1 MNSPRCPLHWAP
13 RVTLRI
19 TEWAPRWWAGCKP
32 TRCRRLSPTML
43 PLVPV
48 VRHGDGIRRLTFWPC
63 CRVTPDA
70 VTYNPDTGAAS
81 YYWHASS
88 CHLRHWHLYS
98 LSRRPPQPNHHVV
111 VLNGEQPQLV
121 NKETVLGDVTSLDV
135 HIDAL
140 IPYDCLLS
148 PRLVKVHICG
158 PRGAQT
164 WRPPAAAALHGG
176 GTRNAQNTSTPRT
189 LQLTEKLG
197 QTGVSSVQAATFH
210 WQMKAA
216 VAGLIGR
223 VSQVARR
230 KAALK
235 QPAPDHSS
243 CYTDLSLL
251 GEGWVTMVSV
261 CSWRAPS

>member
-121 NKETVLGDVTSLDV
+121 NKETVLGDVTSLDA

-176 GTRNAQNTSTPRT
+176 GTRNAHT
-189 LQLTEKLG
+189 
-197 QTGVSSVQAATFH
+197 QTHTQ
-210 WQMKAA
+210 
-216 VAGLIGR
+216 
-223 VSQVARR
+223 
-230 KAALK
+230 
-235 QPAPDHSS
+235 
-243 CYTDLSLL
+243 
-251 GEGWVTMVSV
+251 
-261 CSWRAPS
+261 